1 MQYDSRYINKFVLL
15 INAYKSGKSK
25 EKSKNIVTKKVTG
38 LLLKGR
44 VGSNQREL
52 LGELLGTGNVL
63 VFDPGD
69 DYTGVCYIIILLIYH
84 MFKFCAHLH
93 LRVIHN

>member
-15 INAYKSGKSK
+15 INANKSGKSK

-52 LGELLGTGNVL
+52 LGELLGAGNVL
-63 VFDPGD
+63 VFDLGD
-69 DYTGVCYIIILLIYH
+69 DYMGICYIIILLIYPYVTLTGYTQL
-84 MFKFCAHLH
+84 M
-93 LRVIHN
+93 V